1 MALRLLLLAV
11 GLGEVLAPRK
21 VVDFWMNLATTE
33 SDVELRSW
41 VYTAARLEGL
51 AIVLWVLTAGRGGND
66 TEA

>member
-21 VVDFWMNLATTE
+21 VVHFWMNLATTE